1 MTVLESEPRPSN
13 PPATDKLA
21 GRVAFVTGGTRGI
34 GAAIAHSL
42 ANQGATVAVG
52 YNRDSD
58 RKARVCRARSASTSG
73 WEVGPLPRRSTSDC
87 GCQDNE
93 ITRFDRSAVDGDLLR
108 LTKEPIGAAPR
119 SPGFPQASLPH
130 WQGGCGSALVLPGG
144 D

>member
-21 GRVAFVTGGTRGI
+21 GRVAFITGGTRGI

-58 RKARVCRARSASTSG
+58 RSSPRLSGPQRKHFRVGSRPSAPPFHERLWLPGQRSRGSTG
-73 WEVGPLPRRSTSDC
+73 LRSTETCC
-87 GCQDNE
+87 GLQ
-93 ITRFDRSAVDGDLLR
+93 RSPSALR
-108 LTKEPIGAAPR
+108 RGQ
-119 SPGFPQASLPH
+119 PGFPQASLPH